1 VVQVDAPI
9 ITDDLAGIPALAAEL
24 EAAGFDGLW
33 TVEGRHDPFPVLAL
47 AAAGTGRVTLSSA
60 VAVALA
66 RNPMS
71 LAVLGNDMQLA
82 SRGRFRLGLG
92 SQVRAHVERRFSM
105 PWSAPVGRMREL
117 VAAVRAVWYAWAD
130 GSRLRFEGDHYR
142 MDLMPPALAPGPNP
156 WGPPPIWLGGVG
168 PAMTRLAGEVGD
180 GYWAHPFA
188 TERSLRELT
197 LPALGAGLAAAGR
210 GRATIEVGLPMIV
223 ATGHG
228 DALARATEV
237 VRIQL
242 AFYGSTPAYRPI
254 LDVHGWGDLQPEL
267 RDLTRTGRWDDMA
280 ARIPD
285 EVLHA
290 VAVVAEPEAVGPEVL
305 RRVGDVV
312 DRVALDIVE
321 PLTPEVAGALVDGF
335 RAAG

>member
-1 VVQVDAPI
+1 
-9 ITDDLAGIPALAAEL
+9 
-24 EAAGFDGLW
+24 
-33 TVEGRHDPFPVLAL
+33 
-47 AAAGTGRVTLSSA
+47 
-60 VAVALA
+60 
-66 RNPMS
+66 
-71 LAVLGNDMQLA
+71 
-82 SRGRFRLGLG
+82 
-92 SQVRAHVERRFSM
+92 
-105 PWSAPVGRMREL
+105 
-117 VAAVRAVWYAWAD
+117 
-130 GSRLRFEGDHYR
+130 
-142 MDLMPPALAPGPNP
+142 
-156 WGPPPIWLGGVG
+156 
-168 PAMTRLAGEVGD
+168 
-180 GYWAHPFA
+180 
-188 TERSLRELT
+188 
-197 LPALGAGLAAAGR
+197 
-210 GRATIEVGLPMIV
+210 MIV

-228 DALARATEV
+228 EALARATEV

-305 RRVGDVV
+305 RRVGDLV